1 MHGSLNKRMKLLLGV
16 PLLGLGL
23 LGCLDA
29 QGHATNLAAGSYQL
43 SFALAAGNA
52 SVPVSGVNLTV
63 SLPPGVSVATT
74 GSAGAIA
81 DTALVTGGALTG
93 TSLVSGRYD
102 ASDQQVQL
110 VLATVPSA
118 SWSGEFARLTVTI
131 PADSFTA
138 SSLATA
144 VGTSFPA
151 YQVEGLAASTHDPVL
166 LSSLVTTTV
175 TTLP

>member
-63 SLPPGVSVATT
+63 SLPPG
-74 GSAGAIA
+74 SAWPPPAAPG
-81 DTALVTGGALTG
+81 
-93 TSLVSGRYD
+93 
-102 ASDQQVQL
+102 
-110 VLATVPSA
+110 PSP
-118 SWSGEFARLTVTI
+118 ARRW
-131 PADSFTA
+131 
-138 SSLATA
+138 
-144 VGTSFPA
+144 
-151 YQVEGLAASTHDPVL
+151 
-166 LSSLVTTTV
+166 
-175 TTLP
+175 